1 MSITNITSSQLRQL
15 IPIVEKKELLQKE
28 LAEIEAK
35 LSAHVSSEP
44 TTRSNGA
51 PRAARQLKVARVS
64 RVVPVKSSKPLLA
77 PRRGALRD
85 AILAEL
91 KKAGAAGVAAK
102 DLSDKLGVKNQ
113 NLHVWFSR
121 YWEKNQGH
129 YQDWGGPV
137 EVQWKLTRNRSYEL
151 LPL

>member
-35 LSAHVSSEP
+35 LSAHVSSKP
-44 TTRSNGA
+44 ATRSNGA
-51 PRAARQLKVARVS
+51 PRAARQLKLARAS

-113 NLHVWFSR
+113 NLHVWFSSTGR
-121 YWEKNQGH
+121 KIKGITKIGAGRWQYNG
-129 YQDWGGPV
+129 
-137 EVQWKLTRNRSYEL
+137 S
-151 LPL
+151 